1 MYNYCSY
8 WLGRLVGSTSKLPS
22 LPQGGTLA
30 MVLHHSLTSLQ
41 FSLKLSIDKNRIIF
55 TESEC
60 FFFLLLLLRLL
71 VATTFAPLSHGVDHV
86 ANSRKDRRGSQWR
99 RNSGLV
105 VLSVVV
111 TGHKLLECQ
120 LDFQVHVFVVHQVVG
135 VTFFVIILLEG
146 DGGLSF

>member
-1 MYNYCSY
+1 
-8 WLGRLVGSTSKLPS
+8 
-22 LPQGGTLA
+22 

-60 FFFLLLLLRLL
+60 FFLLLLRLL

-99 RNSGLV
+99 RNNGLV

-135 VTFFVIILLEG
+135 VTFLVTER
-146 DGGLSF
+146 